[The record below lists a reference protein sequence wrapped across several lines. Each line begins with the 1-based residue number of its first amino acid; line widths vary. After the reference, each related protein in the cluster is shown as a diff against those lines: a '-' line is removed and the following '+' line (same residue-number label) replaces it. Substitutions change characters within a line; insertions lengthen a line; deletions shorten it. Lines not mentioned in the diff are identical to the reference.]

1 VNFLTLKIFDFN
13 NMITQYVIAL
23 GSNSDGKISF
33 DIAIAQLE
41 KWGDVLLSSV
51 VASKDFTG
59 KTDLIYHNAVVVM
72 TLYEPIDHNGFNL
85 ALKSIEKKCGREHDV
100 LKIDK
105 TDEIKIPMDLDI
117 LAYYDDGTWHVI
129 KKRLPFK
136 VHEKKGLI
144 EIAPFLLTNQTI

>member
-1 VNFLTLKIFDFN
+1 
-13 NMITQYVIAL
+13 MITQYVIAL
-23 GSNSDGKISF
+23 GSNSDGKVSF

-41 KWGDVLLSSV
+41 KWGD
-51 VASKDFTG
+51 
-59 KTDLIYHNAVVVM
+59 VVM